1 MIVLLNQQHQH
12 LEFKKYFFQSL
23 MVTIIVIKREI
34 LSNKILEDIKETE
47 VVNIKKKVIVIEKMV

>member
-1 MIVLLNQQHQH
+1 
-12 LEFKKYFFQSL
+12 

-34 LSNKILEDIKETE
+34 LRNKILEDIKETE

>member
-1 MIVLLNQQHQH
+1 
-12 LEFKKYFFQSL
+12 

-34 LSNKILEDIKETE
+34 LGNKILEDIKETE

>member
-1 MIVLLNQQHQH
+1 
-12 LEFKKYFFQSL
+12 